1 MLIIDQILEMDPSD
15 EDYLPDPER
24 PSWINVGSKE
34 RKPPDPTRQGQKR
47 KLDDDFTKGKCFF
60 IFLISVE
67 IKVISQ

>member
-1 MLIIDQILEMDPSD
+1 MDPSD
-15 EDYLPDPER
+15 EDFLPDPER